1 MAIEYRWLPSTSPLP
16 ARLSVL
22 RAILRILVSRPRS
35 WWREGGREGW
45 AAALL
50 HDAVRTDEDPHISQ
64 HAATY
69 VTMLLTDTQLSSIQT
84 PDGWVSVEAIRE
96 RAAATATPP
105 QHIIMLRAV
114 EDDLG
119 RWAA

>member
-1 MAIEYRWLPSTSPLP
+1 
-16 ARLSVL
+16 
-22 RAILRILVSRPRS
+22 
-35 WWREGGREGW
+35 
-45 AAALL
+45 
-50 HDAVRTDEDPHISQ
+50 
-64 HAATY
+64 
-69 VTMLLTDTQLSSIQT
+69 MLLTDTQLSSIQT